1 MNRFFFGIAFVT
13 VILLLAG
20 CGAPQS
26 QAPPQQKAELNV
38 SAAHALKEALT
49 EIQKDYEAKN
59 PGVKLIFNF
68 GASGVLQSQIEQ
80 GAPADIFISAA
91 AKQMND
97 LQQKDLITTAT
108 RRNLFGDELVLIV
121 PGNSALG
128 LTSFKD
134 LTKGEVK
141 KFGMGIPETVPA
153 GQYGIEVMKALG
165 LWDDVKDKAVQAK
178 DIGTVLTYVETE
190 NVEAGIVFSTV
201 AASSSK
207 VRIVA
212 TAPAG
217 THQPIVFPGAV
228 VAASKQP
235 KAAGDFLDYLAG
247 ADGMKV
253 FQKYGFKPVQ

>member
-1 MNRFFFGIAFVT
+1 MNKFLGTVLMTIAA
-13 VILLLAG
+13 LLVG
-20 CGAPQS
+20 CGAPQT
-26 QAPPQQKAELNV
+26 QAPQQQKAELNI
-38 SAAHALKEALT
+38 SAAHALKDALT

-59 PGVKLIFNF
+59 PGMKLVFNF

-80 GAPADIFISAA
+80 GAPADLFLSAA
-91 AKQMND
+91 ARQMDD
-97 LQQKDLITTAT
+97 LQQKNLIITTT
-108 RRNLFGDELVLIV
+108 RRNLFGDQLVLIV
-121 PGNSALG
+121 PKNSALG

-134 LTKGEVK
+134 LTKDEVK

-165 LWDDVKDKAVQAK
+165 IWDDVKDKAVQAK

-201 AASSSK
+201 AATSSNVK
-207 VRIVA
+207 IVA
-212 TAPAG
+212 AAPAG
-217 THQPIVFPGAV
+217 THRPIVFPGVV

-235 KAAGDFLDYLAG
+235 KAAGDFLNYLAG
-247 ADGMKV
+247 PDGMKV